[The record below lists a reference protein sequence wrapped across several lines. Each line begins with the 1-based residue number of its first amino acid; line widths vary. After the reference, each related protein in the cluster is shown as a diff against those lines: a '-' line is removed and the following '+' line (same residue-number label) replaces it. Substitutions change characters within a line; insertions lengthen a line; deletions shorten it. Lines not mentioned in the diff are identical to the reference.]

1 MSRWRSL
8 LSSAS
13 CGLGL
18 FWAWC
23 YCLWFVPNIYT
34 EGVTVSPG
42 ENWSWLVVLGSAS
55 LVHFVLPWLLKTRRL
70 SSLGWLRIVV
80 PLATC
85 IGTVGIELTESL
97 VPSLMLYYA
106 SAVVCGISSAFLFH
120 LWGDHFAATRNAEA
134 ESITFGFGA
143 VVLTSIVATSLLPT
157 ALSNVYVALIPLVS
171 GALLIREQRRSATF
185 TYPTLLP
192 KASRKASRNAIIRV
206 CLIAFIACVICTF
219 MWAAVPLEPLPLG
232 FDAMALGVAA
242 GAVLM
247 MVAAL
252 PKLLFNEKMPTGRIL
267 TWMLV
272 LAAFGIALF
281 LAGGSET
288 LMLSY
293 IASMVSSVALDVLL
307 ATYFVALIV
316 KGYVA
321 SSTAFGYSEGFIC
334 AGMLTGNV
342 LHNGLKAAGLLEGQ
356 AMLDIC
362 LAFMCA
368 LILLVVLLNDQ
379 QRSIHEIMTAP
390 REPSALERHAAAIAE
405 EFKLSAREFEIL
417 ELLGQGLT
425 AQGIAKRMVISPYT
439 VQTHIKHIYQKMDI
453 HSRTELL
460 DYLTL
465 GQAESQ

>member
-1 MSRWRSL
+1 MAQRRSL
-8 LSSAS
+8 LTAAS
-13 CGLGL
+13 CGLGF

-34 EGVTVSPG
+34 GTVVVPPG
-42 ENWSWLVVLGSAS
+42 ENWSWLVVLGSAA

-70 SSLGWLRIVV
+70 SSLGWLRFVV
-80 PLATC
+80 PLATVA
-85 IGTVGIELTESL
+85 GTVGIELTERL
-97 VPSLMLYYA
+97 VPSLELYYGA
-106 SAVVCGISSAFLFH
+106 AVVCGVSSAFLFH
-120 LWGDHFAATRNAEA
+120 LWGDHYAATRNGDA
-134 ESITFGFGA
+134 ESIAFGFGVVVLA
-143 VVLTSIVATSLLPT
+143 SIVLTSLMPS
-157 ALSNVYVALIPLVS
+157 ALSNVYVALTPLAS
-171 GALLIREQRRSATF
+171 GALLAIARRRAGASS
-185 TYPTLLP
+185 YPALLP
-192 KASRKASRNAIIRV
+192 KASRKTSRNAIVRV
-206 CLIAFIACVICTF
+206 CLIAFLTCVICTF
-219 MWAAVPLEPLPLG
+219 TWAIVPLEQLPIG

-247 MVAAL
+247 IVAAL

-272 LAAFGIALF
+272 LAAFGIALY
-281 LAGGSET
+281 LAGGSEA

-293 IASMVSSVALDVLL
+293 IASMASSVALDVLL

-334 AGMLTGNV
+334 AGMLVGNV
-342 LHNGLKAAGLLEGQ
+342 LHNGLEAAGLLNQQ
-356 AMLDIC
+356 AVLDIC

-368 LILLVVLLNDQ
+368 LMLLVVLLNDQ

-390 REPSALERHAAAIAE
+390 RKPSALERHAAAIAD

-439 VQTHIKHIYQKMDI
+439 VQTHIKHIYQKMGI

-465 GQAESQ
+465 RQTDA

>member
-1 MSRWRSL
+1 MTRLRSHL
-8 LSSAS
+8 TAAS

-34 EGVTVSPG
+34 GSIVVPPG
-42 ENWSWLVVLGSAS
+42 ENWSWLVVLCSAS
-55 LVHFVLPWLLKTRRL
+55 LVHFILPWMLKTRRL
-70 SSLGWLRIVV
+70 SSLRWLRYAV
-80 PLATC
+80 PIATC
-85 IGTVGIELTESL
+85 IGTVGIELTERA
-97 VPSLMLYYA
+97 VPSMTLYYS
-106 SAVVCGISSAFLFH
+106 SAVVCGVSSAFLLH
-120 LWGDHFAATRNAEA
+120 LWGDHYAATRNGDA
-134 ESITFGFGA
+134 ESITLGFGV
-143 VVLTSIVATSLLPT
+143 VVLASIIATSFLPT
-157 ALSNVYVALIPLVS
+157 ELSNAYVAFIPIASGVLLV
-171 GALLIREQRRSATF
+171 REQRRVDTSS
-185 TYPTLLP
+185 YPALLP
-192 KASRKASRNAIIRV
+192 KASRKTSRNAIVKV
-206 CLIAFIACVICTF
+206 CLIAFTACVICTF
-219 MWAAVPLEPLPLG
+219 MWAIVPLDQLPLG
-232 FDAMALGVAA
+232 YDAMALGVAA

-247 MVAAL
+247 IVAAL
-252 PKLLFNEKMPTGRIL
+252 PKLLFNEKMPTARIL

-272 LAAFGIALF
+272 LTAFGIALY
-281 LAGGSET
+281 LAGGSEL
-288 LMLSY
+288 LMASY
-293 IASMVSSVALDVLL
+293 MASMASSVALDVLL

-334 AGMLTGNV
+334 AGMLVGN
-342 LHNGLKAAGLLEGQ
+342 LLRNGLAASGLLDGQ
-356 AMLDIC
+356 GMLDIC
-362 LAFMCA
+362 LLFMCA

-390 REPSALERHAAAIAE
+390 RKPSALERHAAAIAD

-425 AQGIAKRMVISPYT
+425 AQGIAKRMVISPFT

-465 GQAESQ
+465 RQSET

>member
-1 MSRWRSL
+1 MAQRRSL
-8 LSSAS
+8 LTAAS
-13 CGLGL
+13 CGLGF

-34 EGVTVSPG
+34 GTVVVPPG
-42 ENWSWLVVLGSAS
+42 ENWSWLVVLGSAA

-70 SSLGWLRIVV
+70 SSLGWLRFVV
-80 PLATC
+80 PLATVA
-85 IGTVGIELTESL
+85 GTVGIELTERL
-97 VPSLMLYYA
+97 VPSLALYYGA
-106 SAVVCGISSAFLFH
+106 AVVCGVSSAFLFH
-120 LWGDHFAATRNAEA
+120 LWGAHYAATRNGDA
-134 ESITFGFGA
+134 ESIAFGFGVVVLA
-143 VVLTSIVATSLLPT
+143 SIVLTSLMPS
-157 ALSNVYVALIPLVS
+157 ALSNVYVALTPLAS
-171 GALLIREQRRSATF
+171 GALLAIARRRAGASS
-185 TYPTLLP
+185 YPALLP
-192 KASRKASRNAIIRV
+192 KASRKTSRNAIVRV
-206 CLIAFIACVICTF
+206 CLIAFLTCVICTF
-219 MWAAVPLEPLPLG
+219 MWAIVPLEQLPIG

-247 MVAAL
+247 IVAAL

-272 LAAFGIALF
+272 LAAFGIALY
-281 LAGGSET
+281 LAGGSEA

-293 IASMVSSVALDVLL
+293 IASMASSVALDVLL

-334 AGMLTGNV
+334 AGMLVGNV
-342 LHNGLKAAGLLEGQ
+342 LHNGLEAAGLLSEQ
-356 AMLDIC
+356 TVLDIC

-368 LILLVVLLNDQ
+368 LMLLVVLLNDQ

-390 REPSALERHAAAIAE
+390 RKPSALERHAAAIAD

-417 ELLGQGLT
+417 ELLGQGFT

-439 VQTHIKHIYQKMDI
+439 VQTHIKHIYQKMGI

-465 GQAESQ
+465 RQTDA